1 MPPRETQLLTPP
13 KTFAI
18 NSSRDMLEK
27 LKREIERFAGSIIRQ
42 EVVGHGLNAAM
53 TAWHLTDWTWREIQ
67 GSIPRLRSLTARAG
81 KPIKELKQ
89 FQEFVKRNCAE
100 LAYCEG
106 IAVSTKHFAFSKLP
120 VFSTKVTERFRISP
134 DPIGKDGG
142 ATLHQFSLTGGT
154 VNYTVQASELWIT
167 DGRSLTL
174 AAEVLEGAFQWWRKF
189 IDEMSISES
198 TLPPINRV
206 GPI

>member
-1 MPPRETQLLTPP
+1 MPPREPQPTPP

-27 LKREIERFAGSIIRQ
+27 LKREIERLAGSIIRQ
-42 EVVGHGLNAAM
+42 EVVDHGLNAAM

-67 GSIPRLRSLTARAG
+67 GSIPQFRSLTARAG
-81 KPIKELKQ
+81 TPIKELKQ

-120 VFSTKVTERFRISP
+120 VFSTKVPSDLR
-134 DPIGKDGG
+134 
-142 ATLHQFSLTGGT
+142 
-154 VNYTVQASELWIT
+154 
-167 DGRSLTL
+167 
-174 AAEVLEGAFQWWRKF
+174 
-189 IDEMSISES
+189 
-198 TLPPINRV
+198 
-206 GPI
+206 